1 MVVGRLLSYWEGNF
15 SGAMLNF
22 QGVLPRSK
30 RHGEPT
36 PPRHRYKPAFQIN
49 TLWIMPT
56 LFLQIV
62 EVSRLRDN
70 ILWCETPHHTV
81 EQLSH
86 KWKCCEPGSKSQ
98 GESLTHKCDS
108 LGGHWIIH
116 THDQFSGTPSI
127 FAVYPMVLDGHS
139 PLYTPGSWNPAGVSG
154 WPSLQDTQRSKCE
167 IPNRTHRLVSS

>member
-1 MVVGRLLSYWEGNF
+1 
-15 SGAMLNF
+15 MLNF

-30 RHGEPT
+30 KTWGTGTGKSRP
-36 PPRHRYKPAFQIN
+36 FQIN

-56 LFLQIV
+56 RFLQIV

-70 ILWCETPHHTV
+70 ILWCETPLHTV

-86 KWKCCEPGSKSQ
+86 KWKCCEPESKSQ
-98 GESLTHKCDS
+98 GESLTHKWDS

-116 THDQFSGTPSI
+116 THYQFSRTPSI

-139 PLYTPGSWNPAGVSG
+139 PLYTPGSWNPGRCFRMAQSERHPTFKI
-154 WPSLQDTQRSKCE
+154 WDSQQAP
-167 IPNRTHRLVSS
+167 